1 MTMPDGGP
9 SHPDHNVVELCSS
22 EAWAVERRITLLRRP
37 PWIQVS
43 REEVRLPDGRRVD
56 DFYVVNLTDYVTV
69 VAVTPSGGV
78 VAERLYRHGPRR
90 MTWAIPAGFVEPG
103 EAPVEAA
110 RRELLEETGHVAE
123 EWLSM
128 GSFVVDGN
136 RGCGWCHCFL
146 ATGVVAVAKA
156 SSDDLAEIWVELVPL
171 ERMLDHLSV
180 GEVAELATAASLGL
194 AAMHL
199 RHKGWRE
206 SGVRPT

>member
-1 MTMPDGGP
+1 
-9 SHPDHNVVELCSS
+9 
-22 EAWAVERRITLLRRP
+22 
-37 PWIQVS
+37 PWIQVN

-69 VAVTPSGGV
+69 VAVTRVRNV

-103 EAPVEAA
+103 EAPIEAA

-146 ATGVVAVAKA
+146 ATGVAAVAEPKN
-156 SSDDLAEIWVELVPL
+156 DDLAKTRVELVPW
-171 ERMLDHLSV
+171 ETMLDHISA
-180 GEVAELATAASLGL
+180 GEVAELATA
-194 AAMHL
+194 
-199 RHKGWRE
+199 
-206 SGVRPT
+206 